1 MANSLLL
8 NSDLTYN
15 KIKDNLSKDINNSE
29 LKEEFCSF
37 LDKLRNKFKNENF
50 SSYDIAFFNKILLP
64 LTKKVYQLKEKK

>member
-8 NSDLTYN
+8 NSDLAYN
-15 KIKDNLSKDINNSE
+15 KIKDNLSKDIKYSI

-50 SSYDIAFFNKILLP
+50 SSYDIVFFNKILLP
-64 LTKKVYQLKEKK
+64 LTKKVYQLKE

>member
-8 NSDLTYN
+8 NSDLAYN
-15 KIKDNLSKDINNSE
+15 KIKDNLSKDIKNSI

-50 SSYDIAFFNKILLP
+50 SSYDIVFFNKILLP
-64 LTKKVYQLKEKK
+64 LTKKVYQLKE